1 MPENLKNKI
10 ISVTTFLYSMTEALY
25 MKDSYLKNWNAKV
38 VSVKDDKY
46 IILDKTAFYPKGG
59 GQPWDEG
66 YIIKDGDKFKVV
78 YVGKFSGEISHEVEK
93 PGLKKGDLVTCEID
107 WERRYTYMR
116 YHTACHLVS
125 NLLFRR
131 ANAKITGNQ
140 IELDKARMD
149 FSMEDYSPEKLHTY
163 VNEANKIIQ
172 KNLPVTIGYLS
183 REEVLQ
189 KPELARLAIGLPK
202 NIKEF
207 RIIKIGDI
215 DEQVDGGTHV
225 KNLNEIG
232 EIEIIKTVNKGKN
245 NRRMYFVIK

>member
-1 MPENLKNKI
+1 
-10 ISVTTFLYSMTEALY
+10 MTEALY
-25 MKDSYLKNWNAKV
+25 MKDSYLKNWDAKV

-66 YIIKDGDKFKVV
+66 YIIKDGEKFKVV

-93 PGLKKGDLVTCEID
+93 PGLKEGDTVSCEID

-163 VNEANKIIQ
+163 VNEANEIIQ
-172 KNLPVTIGYLS
+172 KNLPITIGYMS

-215 DEQVDGGTHV
+215 DEQVDGGTHI
-225 KNLNEIG
+225 KSLNEIG
-232 EIEIIKTVNKGKN
+232 KIEILKTVNKGKN
-245 NRRMYFVIK
+245 NRRLYFVLK

>member
-1 MPENLKNKI
+1 
-10 ISVTTFLYSMTEALY
+10 MTEALY
-25 MKDSYLKNWNAKV
+25 MKDSYLKKWDAKI

-46 IILDKTAFYPKGG
+46 VVLDKTAFYPKGG

-66 YIIKDGDKFKVV
+66 YIFKNDEKFKVV

-93 PGLKKGDLVTCEID
+93 PGLKEGDIVSCELD

-149 FSMEDYSPEKLHTY
+149 FSMEDYSPEKLWIY
-163 VNEANKIIQ
+163 VEESNEIIKQ
-172 KNLPVTIGYLS
+172 DLPIAIETMS
-183 REEVLQ
+183 RAAVLEE
-189 KPELARLAIGLPK
+189 PELARLAVGLPK
-202 NIKEF
+202 NLQEF
-207 RIIKIGDI
+207 RIVKIGDI
-215 DEQVDGGTHV
+215 DKQVDGGTHV
-225 KNLNEIG
+225 KSLKEIG
-232 EIEIIKTVNKGKN
+232 EIEMTKTVNKGKN
-245 NRRMYFVIK
+245 NRRLYFILK